1 MKRVFPV
8 LAGIVF
14 AAASTAAAA
23 QELGRL
29 FFTPEQRAEL
39 DAQRKARVPD
49 KPAAALLESPSTTL
63 DGYVKRSN
71 GQSTVWLNGE
81 PVTEGADARRAQ
93 VVPSPNDPSRATLTV
108 GETGRRIPLK
118 VGESLDRATGKVSDV
133 IGKGEIKV
141 ERPRSGKP

>member
-1 MKRVFPV
+1 MTRVLPV

-14 AAASTAAAA
+14 AAAAVAAPA

-39 DAQRKARVPD
+39 DARRKARVPD
-49 KPAAALLESPSTTL
+49 KPAAVLLESPSTTL
-63 DGYVKRSN
+63 DGYVKRSD

-81 PVTEGADARRAQ
+81 PIREGADARRAQ
-93 VVPSPNDPSRATLTV
+93 VIPSPNDPSRATLEL
-108 GETGRRIPLK
+108 GESGRRIPLK
-118 VGESLDRATGKVSDV
+118 VGESVDRATGEVTDV
-133 IGKGEIKV
+133 IGKGEINV